1 MHFLILQALKVV
13 CLRRR
18 PVNVLSLTVILE
30 PRRAESVMGVL
41 CGRILP
47 VLGFREKITADGL
60 SVSMSTL
67 ETKFEDMC
75 SELMN
80 LIKQCFERLA
90 RDGVPT
96 TKQFDGFCG
105 TFVEAFAGYCI
116 EEFFVRCNNLSN
128 DAEPGPEF
136 KLNAFNT
143 FYFRCIDVLKI
154 MGTLNKAKS
163 CSVGIHGTP
172 INFRVCSETAHVVPI
187 RKSRVVNN
195 PDDLRTISLFPA
207 IPKIAEHL
215 INNHVFEA
223 TRTNTYESQYASDIV
238 LPHCHSALRIL
249 NALSTKRCFI
259 LGLKSRYITMSNRP
273 TNLRL
278 VYQKPLFKEC
288 TKKK

>member
-80 LIKQCFERLA
+80 LIKQCH
-90 RDGVPT
+90 
-96 TKQFDGFCG
+96 
-105 TFVEAFAGYCI
+105 
-116 EEFFVRCNNLSN
+116 NLTN

-249 NALSTKRCFI
+249 DRSQLMNLKGVNLASYLCLRSAGIDFGTSIGHFRSVNDLHLWIDYEKR
-259 LGLKSRYITMSNRP
+259 T
-273 TNLRL
+273 LRKTL
-278 VYQKPLFKEC
+278 LYTWAKKPLHHKVQQ
-288 TKKK
+288 TN